1 VVAQFELAV
10 DGEDGTAVVTCRG
23 DVDLSTCGELE
34 RAIESSLEPGVRV
47 LRVDL
52 HDLEFMDSTGLRSL
66 MRAQR
71 RCAEQ
76 GVRMEL
82 VVGAAV
88 RRLLEL
94 TGALE
99 QFTVVERSPT

>member
-1 VVAQFELAV
+1 MVAQFELAV
-10 DGEDGTAVVTCRG
+10 DGEDGVAVVTCRG
-23 DVDLSTCGELE
+23 DVDLSTCAELE

-52 HDLEFMDSTGLRSL
+52 HDLEFMDSTGLRCL
-66 MRAQR
+66 MLAQR
-71 RCAEQ
+71 RCTEQ
-76 GVRMEL
+76 DVRMEL
-82 VVGAAV
+82 VIGAVV

-99 QFTVVERSPT
+99 QFTLVERSPT